1 MVSFGDIVYY
11 GGSNEYFIKK
21 DIVAKDASMI
31 EFLDLVFSKKHG
43 GFAFSRKSAVFFIVL
58 LGTRAAAG

>member
-11 GGSNEYFIKK
+11 DGSDEYFIKK

-31 EFLDLVFSKKHG
+31 EFLDLVFSKKTYLG
-43 GFAFSRKSAVFFIVL
+43 RKVYIVYPW
-58 LGTRAAAG
+58 